1 MQSFHVKASQNPHR
15 LKIARIPAFWNYH
28 ASLWLSSKVSW
39 DSWEFCPSAVLVH
52 FVHYSRILGNLEPV
66 RELCLLFSKAF
77 RSFCW
82 ISSGFVPFKYS
93 LESKLVMQNSGGIF
107 TSTSTSLLN
116 CSFDRSCQNSKNL
129 EIKNPYRRK
138 IGSKLILVQY
148 RFYCSAK
155 FLQPQHGHIWS
166 ITSHE
171 LNIENDGT
179 QRKTLDS
186 IEPIGKLQHFYF
198 WF

>member
-107 TSTSTSLLN
+107 LHQHQHLFYIVVLIAVARIPKN
-116 CSFDRSCQNSKNL
+116 WKSK
-129 EIKNPYRRK
+129 IR
-138 IGSKLILVQY
+138 
-148 RFYCSAK
+148 
-155 FLQPQHGHIWS
+155 
-166 ITSHE
+166 T
-171 LNIENDGT
+171 D
-179 QRKTLDS
+179 
-186 IEPIGKLQHFYF
+186 GKLVPNSF
-198 WF
+198 